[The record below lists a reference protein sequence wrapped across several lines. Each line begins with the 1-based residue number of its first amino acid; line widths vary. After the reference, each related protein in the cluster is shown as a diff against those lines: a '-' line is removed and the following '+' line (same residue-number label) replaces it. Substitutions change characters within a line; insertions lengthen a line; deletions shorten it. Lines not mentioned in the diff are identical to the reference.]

1 MLMTAVVLTKAWK
14 LHKWEVFRNFPE
26 LELVPDTIMVL
37 GFGSIF
43 TYF

>member
-1 MLMTAVVLTKAWK
+1 MLMTAVVLTEARK
-14 LHKWEVFRNFPE
+14 LHKWVVFLIFPE
-26 LELVPDTIMVL
+26 IELVPDTIMVF